1 LFYGLWETH
10 LSRARDS
17 NAKVGTLS
25 EILTPV
31 VYELGLG
38 AVGGFV
44 VGFALKKIAKIFL
57 IVIGIFIA
65 ALLYLGASDII
76 SINFGALW
84 DAVGGWLGGAGQ
96 ALGWLVGFIAIIPF
110 VGSFAV
116 GFFLGFKLG

>member
-1 LFYGLWETH
+1 MVE
-10 LSRARDS
+10 
-17 NAKVGTLS
+17 TLS

-84 DAVGGWLGGAGQ
+84 EAIGSLLGGAGQ
-96 ALGWLVGFIAIIPF
+96 AAGWLVGLIAIIPF

>member
-1 LFYGLWETH
+1 M
-10 LSRARDS
+10 
-17 NAKVGTLS
+17 S
-25 EILTPV
+25 EIIGPV

-76 SINFGALW
+76 NINFGALW
-84 DAVGGWLGGAGQ
+84 NAVGGWLGGAGAAASVLIGLI
-96 ALGWLVGFIAIIPF
+96 ALIPF
-110 VGSFAV
+110 IGSFAI

>member
-1 LFYGLWETH
+1 V
-10 LSRARDS
+10 A
-17 NAKVGTLS
+17 ALS
-25 EILTPV
+25 EVIGPV

-76 SINFGALW
+76 NINFGALW
-84 DAVGGWLGGAGQ
+84 NAIGGWLGGAG
-96 ALGWLVGFIAIIPF
+96 AAASLLIGFIALIPF
-110 VGSFAV
+110 IGSFAI
-116 GFFLGFKLG
+116 GFFLGFKLA

>member
-1 LFYGLWETH
+1 M
-10 LSRARDS
+10 
-17 NAKVGTLS
+17 S
-25 EILTPV
+25 EIIKPV

-57 IVIGIFIA
+57 ILTGIFIA

-76 SINFGALW
+76 SINFAALW
-84 DAVGGWLGGAGQ
+84 EAVGGWVGGVGQ
-96 ALGWLVGFIAIIPF
+96 AAGWLVGLIAIIPF
-110 VGSFAV
+110 IGSFAV

>member
-1 LFYGLWETH
+1 VFNESWETH
-10 LSRARDS
+10 LSRAYDS
-17 NAKVGTLS
+17 NSTVGTLS
-25 EILTPV
+25 EVLTPV

-44 VGFALKKIAKIFL
+44 VGYALKKIAKIFL
-57 IVIGIFIA
+57 IVIGIFVA
-65 ALLYLGASDII
+65 VLLYLGASDII

-96 ALGWLVGFIAIIPF
+96 AAGWLVGLIAILPF
-110 VGSFAV
+110 VGSFGL

>member
-1 LFYGLWETH
+1 M
-10 LSRARDS
+10 
-17 NAKVGTLS
+17 S

-44 VGFALKKIAKIFL
+44 VGYALKKIAKIFL

-65 ALLYLGASDII
+65 ALLYLGARDII

-84 DAVGGWLGGAGQ
+84 SAIGG
-96 ALGWLVGFIAIIPF
+96 
-110 VGSFAV
+110 
-116 GFFLGFKLG
+116 

>member
-1 LFYGLWETH
+1 MFNRSWETH
-10 LSRARDS
+10 LSRAYDS
-17 NAKVGTLS
+17 NSTVGTLS
-25 EILTPV
+25 EVLTPV
-31 VYELGLG
+31 IYELGLG

-44 VGFALKKIAKIFL
+44 VGYALKKIAKIFL

-84 DAVGGWLGGAGQ
+84 DAVGGWLGGAG
-96 ALGWLVGFIAIIPF
+96 AAASWLVGLIAILPF
-110 VGSFAV
+110 VGSFGL

>member
-1 LFYGLWETH
+1 M
-10 LSRARDS
+10 
-17 NAKVGTLS
+17 S
-25 EILTPV
+25 EIIGPV

-76 SINFGALW
+76 NINFGALW
-84 DAVGGWLGGAGQ
+84 NAVGGWFG
-96 ALGWLVGFIAIIPF
+96 
-110 VGSFAV
+110 
-116 GFFLGFKLG
+116 